1 MSECSPVSHG
11 AGGRIENRVKIP
23 DGTATVSVEVMRVTK
38 VGHWGF
44 PEKAGAWLLRRKSG
58 DLLSMPHSPLSD
70 RRGRILL
77 SEKRPERHFAAAP
90 AFSCRLP
97 PCGVFCTTD
106 GFAGPSPF
114 LSPGGI
120 PPGDKN
126 LKKGQLKGIAPGIGS
141 RYNRRCISA
150 ERSKRQIPICKGV
163 GEAFRLPQQAEKSPK
178 RVGRN
183 GK

>member
-1 MSECSPVSHG
+1 
-11 AGGRIENRVKIP
+11 
-23 DGTATVSVEVMRVTK
+23 
-38 VGHWGF
+38 
-44 PEKAGAWLLRRKSG
+44 
-58 DLLSMPHSPLSD
+58 MPYSPLSD

-106 GFAGPSPF
+106 GFAGPFPF

-150 ERSKRQIPICKGV
+150 ERSKRQIPICNFVVITGSLKISITLR
-163 GEAFRLPQQAEKSPK
+163 FLCISSFEKETLRAGSK
-178 RVGRN
+178 
-183 GK
+183 

>member
-1 MSECSPVSHG
+1 M
-11 AGGRIENRVKIP
+11 
-23 DGTATVSVEVMRVTK
+23 TK

-126 LKKGQLKGIAPGIGS
+126 LKKGQLKGIAPGMGS
-141 RYNRRCISA
+141 RYNRICISA
-150 ERSKRQIPICKGV
+150 ERTKRKIGICRGKTGHRTTLSFRTSAHTGV
-163 GEAFRLPQQAEKSPK
+163 GISIEFQAAYRHTVRSILPFSGIHP
-178 RVGRN
+178 
-183 GK
+183 

>member
-97 PCGVFCTTD
+97 PCGVFVQRT
-106 GFAGPSPF
+106 A
-114 LSPGGI
+114 LPGRPRFY
-120 PPGDKN
+120 PP
-126 LKKGQLKGIAPGIGS
+126 AEF
-141 RYNRRCISA
+141 RRGTKI
-150 ERSKRQIPICKGV
+150 
-163 GEAFRLPQQAEKSPK
+163 
-178 RVGRN
+178 
-183 GK
+183 